1 MTFSTALWRLLAF
14 PGILYA
20 VPAAWVFLWLERK
33 AVARMQQRVGPPFL
47 QAFLDFVKL
56 LGKEAPPRPGLEGKL
71 MKAWPALAVA
81 AGVGACGLL
90 PVLPGHG
97 GFAGDL
103 VLLLAL
109 LELPSVFL
117 IAAGFSSRSLYGQ
130 LGSAREAVLSLSYG
144 VLFLVAVLAIA
155 AAQHTFRLEELAA
168 PSGSPLRWL
177 GVLAIVLCLPAKL
190 HVTPFSVPNAEQE
203 IYAGALTEYA
213 GPELALWE
221 LAHGL
226 EWVAMTGLVA
236 SLVAPRIG
244 PAWLAA
250 LAFAALSLL
259 VVLLLSVLAA
269 ATARVTID
277 RAARFYWRTALAMA
291 VLCGAASLLP
301 GFQP

>member
-1 MTFSTALWRLLAF
+1 M
-14 PGILYA
+14 
-20 VPAAWVFLWLERK
+20 
-33 AVARMQQRVGPPFL
+33 
-47 QAFLDFVKL
+47 
-56 LGKEAPPRPGLEGKL
+56 
-71 MKAWPALAVA
+71 
-81 AGVGACGLL
+81 
-90 PVLPGHG
+90 LPGHG
-97 GFAGDL
+97 GFTGDL
-103 VLLLAL
+103 VLLVAL
-109 LELPSVFL
+109 LELPSLFL
-117 IAAGFSSRSLYGQ
+117 VAAGFASRSLYGQ
-130 LGSAREAVLSLSYG
+130 LGSAREAVLSLSYS
-144 VLFLVAVLAIA
+144 VPFLVAVLAIA
-155 AAQHTFRLEELAA
+155 AAQHTFRLEQLAA

-177 GVLAIVLCLPAKL
+177 GVLAIVLCLPVKL
-190 HVTPFSVPNAEQE
+190 HVKPFSVANAEQE
-203 IYAGALTEYA
+203 IYAGALTEYD
-213 GPELALWE
+213 GPGLALWE

-226 EWVAMTGLVA
+226 EWVALTGLVA